1 MELKTIDPKEC
12 TRWSLAD
19 RSGFEFGDLHNLGED
34 IKKNAESVG
43 FDLVITAPLTE
54 KKVKEFILPLIRKKR
69 EKKK

>member
-1 MELKTIDPKEC
+1 MCRVKPLMIAC
-12 TRWSLAD
+12 TAD
-19 RSGFEFGDLHNLGED
+19 SSED
-34 IKKNAESVG
+34 VKKNAESVG